1 MNEWG
6 WMDVQMDRWIPSDEP
21 NVGKWVDGLHR
32 GILEGLMKRWI
43 DKLVMV
49 NWEGRLVCE
58 HFGGLLL

>member
-1 MNEWG
+1 
-6 WMDVQMDRWIPSDEP
+6 MDRWILFDEL
-21 NVGKWVDGLHR
+21 NVGKWVDGLYR

-58 HFGGLLL
+58 YFGGLLL